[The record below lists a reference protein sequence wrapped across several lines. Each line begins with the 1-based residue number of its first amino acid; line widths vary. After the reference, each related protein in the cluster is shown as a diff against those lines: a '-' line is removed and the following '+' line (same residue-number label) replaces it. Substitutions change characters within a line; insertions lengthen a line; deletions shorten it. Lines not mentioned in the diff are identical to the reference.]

1 MIDWDELIRTGN
13 DAETSENALNSRAR
27 PTDSDG
33 HHGKV
38 GQLEVNNQDVLDD
51 SALLAL
57 PALLKNKGVGLEQ
70 ENHAPGEGVASDN
83 YCAAK
88 THPINPIAVTLLL
101 TCCNKATFTKEET
114 IEAIINL
121 QTIPQPEQVRSWAI
135 LCQKHGINPY
145 HVIHPFIRSSNKGT
159 GCQGC
164 KHIEMQKIA
173 TDKRPVFRFTCK
185 RQHPILEAF
194 YVGERVLIA
203 PESCGDYLPAA

>member
-1 MIDWDELIRTGN
+1 HSCGFSDFVPTVPTVP
-13 DAETSENALNSRAR
+13 TSFERGRKEN
-27 PTDSDG
+27 
-33 HHGKV
+33 
-38 GQLEVNNQDVLDD
+38 
-51 SALLAL
+51 
-57 PALLKNKGVGLEQ
+57 

-83 YCAAK
+83 YCATK

-121 QTIPQPEQVRSWAI
+121 QTISQPEQIKSWAI
-135 LCQKHGINPY
+135 LCLKHGINP
-145 HVIHPFIRSSNKGT
+145 HQVIHPFIRSSNKGT

-203 PESCGDYLPAA
+203 PEFCTDYQSRSGESL